1 MADVSALELAWLPG
15 LYDAT
20 ITPHAADELI
30 ARIDHATAFVTP
42 EWFECAAAA
51 LLSGRELTVLTLT
64 RAERLVGWIPFTL
77 GTERLH
83 GVPTRTLRLL
93 GHPFSDRVVLPVE
106 QDDPEAIDAIVD
118 ALVAHDARWDIAILS
133 ELPEGE
139 QLARIAAALER
150 RPTVNATWRP
160 CARSPRLTL
169 AFENATAL
177 RGRYGRTLR
186 TRLARARRKLVA
198 AGEVSFERRL
208 ASPDEAPALV
218 GLAQAIEAASWKG
231 RDGVGIFGTP
241 IGLRFFGDVA
251 VRFAA
256 RGWLDFGLLR
266 LNGAPISYRFGFRFR
281 GVFYDY
287 NLAFEPAYAALSPG
301 RILLDEM
308 IVSSLEE
315 GLIAI
320 DASRSSEAEP
330 HLLADWT
337 PEAVRHSELWL
348 YRTTARARGL
358 YWLRAHVRPAL
369 HRIRGFR
376 PPPEQGSRDG

>member
-1 MADVSALELAWLPG
+1 MSALEIAWMPG
-15 LYDAT
+15 LYDPT
-20 ITPHAADELI
+20 ITPDEVESLI
-30 ARIDHATAFVTP
+30 TRIDNATAFVTP
-42 EWFECAAAA
+42 EWFECAAAVLPPGRKLAVLA
-51 LLSGRELTVLTLT
+51 LSRDK
-64 RAERLVGWIPFTL
+64 RLVGWIPFTL

-83 GVPTRTLRLL
+83 GIPTRTLRLL
-93 GHPFSDRVVLPVE
+93 GYPFSDRVVLPVE
-106 QDDPEAIDAIVD
+106 PDDPEAIDSIVN
-118 ALVAHDARWDIAILS
+118 ALVAQDARWDIAILS

-139 QLARIAAALER
+139 QITCIEDSLLR

-160 CARSPRLTL
+160 CARSPRLRL
-169 AFENATAL
+169 AFENAAAL
-177 RGRYGRTLR
+177 RKEYGRTLR
-186 TRLARARRKLVA
+186 TRLSRARRKLVA

-208 ASPDEAPALV
+208 ATPEEAPDLV
-218 GLAQAIEAASWKG
+218 GLARTIEAASWKG
-231 RDGVGIFGTP
+231 RGGVGIFGTP
-241 IGLRFFGDVA
+241 IGLKFFGDVA

-308 IVSSLEE
+308 IVSSVEA
-315 GLIAI
+315 GLIAV

-337 PEAVRHSELWL
+337 TEAVRHSELWL
-348 YRTTARARGL
+348 YRTTVRARGL

-369 HRIRGFR
+369 HRLRGLR
-376 PPPEQGSRDG
+376 STPARGRRDG